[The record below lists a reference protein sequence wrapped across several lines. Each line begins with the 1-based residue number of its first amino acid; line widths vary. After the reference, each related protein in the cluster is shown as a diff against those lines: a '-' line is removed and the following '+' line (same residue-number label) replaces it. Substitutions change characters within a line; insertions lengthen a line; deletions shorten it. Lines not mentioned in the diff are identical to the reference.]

1 MCGRYSWAQKKV
13 STQLEKLE
21 VPPPPTSVSY
31 NRAPGQEHPVV
42 IKTTKKTDWSMAK
55 WGIIPS
61 QKLASSRLNPINA
74 RIETV
79 REKSIFQD
87 SLLHRRCLVPADGYF
102 EWQKIDSQK
111 YPYFHYLTNQHMF
124 AMAGIWN
131 ETKKEEGCVRSFSVL
146 TQPASLKFT
155 PYPSS
160 HASYNKSAR
169 LVGLVGQRFPTR
181 PTTLVLFTTKANP

>member
-1 MCGRYSWAQKKV
+1 MCGRYSWAQKNV

-102 EWQKIDSQK
+102 EWQK
-111 YPYFHYLTNQHMF
+111 LTLRNIPIF
-124 AMAGIWN
+124 
-131 ETKKEEGCVRSFSVL
+131 
-146 TQPASLKFT
+146 
-155 PYPSS
+155 
-160 HASYNKSAR
+160 
-169 LVGLVGQRFPTR
+169 
-181 PTTLVLFTTKANP
+181 TTLPINICLQWQGFGTKQKKKKGAYGHSLYSPNPLHQIYSISIIACQL